1 MYPDHSQSVSDERIR
16 DFVES
21 EAELMA
27 TICPAC
33 EMNLTHGMYEADLD
47 VRVLDIAEI
56 LAVSAGIVDSEI
68 LESDYFP
75 ED

>member
-1 MYPDHSQSVSDERIR
+1 MFPDHSQKVSDERIR
-16 DFVES
+16 DFVETN
-21 EAELMA
+21 AELMT

-33 EMNLTHGMYEADLD
+33 EMNLTHGMYEADLA

-56 LAVSAGIVDSEI
+56 LAVSAGVVDPEI
-68 LESDYFP
+68 LEPDYFP

>member
-1 MYPDHSQSVSDERIR
+1 MNPDHSQAVADERIR
-16 DFVES
+16 DFVETG
-21 EAELMA
+21 AELMT

-56 LAVSAGIVDSEI
+56 MAVSAGIMDSEI
-68 LESDYFP
+68 LEPDYFA